1 VIDSSGTDTLDFS
14 ALNQDLTFI
23 IGNTLLT
30 VTDGTNMLNNTG
42 VEIERLIA
50 GSGDDSFKFVGTGV
64 LKGSLDGGAGRN
76 SLDLSAYE
84 KGVNIILSA
93 WGSQNAYAGSS
104 STVSG
109 GFDNIGVLIGS
120 PGEDTLSG
128 FNADSIWTLDGDN
141 NSYRV
146 VDSDRL
152 INFSQFEKL
161 QGGNLNDIYIIKA
174 GEQAVDIQAGGGHD
188 RLVMEDGSILAGR
201 FDGQGGYDTLDYRN
215 VTGSVVVELSEL
227 LGYTD
232 GFDGIISF
240 INNGFANIQAILS
253 GSGSDEFY
261 GRDVEAVFNLLS
273 SGSYYQDVSSQR
285 MLDFAGFESLF
296 GGSEVDIFNISG
308 SYSLDLYGR
317 GGDDLFN
324 FLGAGTINGFID
336 GGHGNDILDYSG
348 YDSARLI
355 DLTSLGS
362 IDGFNGTENSISH
375 EFRNINQL
383 VGSDYADSLQGLEM
397 SLRESIMK
405 DPIYDATLRNLIY
418 EAQIFQQEYENLL
431 SNQDESMYLRKQ
443 LDQLLEYLDGPI
455 EVAAIKDIVESG
467 ILHENY
473 EIEFTFKCGVK
484 RTAYGRPRGKQKD
497 K

>member
-1 VIDSSGTDTLDFS
+1 
-14 ALNQDLTFI
+14 
-23 IGNTLLT
+23 
-30 VTDGTNMLNNTG
+30 
-42 VEIERLIA
+42 
-50 GSGDDSFKFVGTGV
+50 
-64 LKGSLDGGAGRN
+64 
-76 SLDLSAYE
+76 
-84 KGVNIILSA
+84 
-93 WGSQNAYAGSS
+93 
-104 STVSG
+104 
-109 GFDNIGVLIGS
+109 
-120 PGEDTLSG
+120 
-128 FNADSIWTLDGDN
+128 
-141 NSYRV
+141 
-146 VDSDRL
+146 
-152 INFSQFEKL
+152 
-161 QGGNLNDIYIIKA
+161 
-174 GEQAVDIQAGGGHD
+174 
-188 RLVMEDGSILAGR
+188 MEDGSILAGR

-383 VGSDYADSLQGLEM
+383 VGSDYADSLQGLE
-397 SLRESIMK
+397 SDAIWLISGTVNRYETQGTSYYLRELKI
-405 DPIYDATLRNLIY
+405 
-418 EAQIFQQEYENLL
+418 
-431 SNQDESMYLRKQ
+431 
-443 LDQLLEYLDGPI
+443 
-455 EVAAIKDIVESG
+455 
-467 ILHENY
+467 
-473 EIEFTFKCGVK
+473 
-484 RTAYGRPRGKQKD
+484 
-497 K
+497 